1 MASKVFTTRI
11 RHIDLTLSPF
21 TSQQMME
28 IGQVTLDY
36 KLSRIRQ
43 GINSQDAPAKPLST
57 VKGRNGLS
65 YVDRKGIYGRGIGRM
80 PIRNWTF
87 RDVTLKSAKV
97 KSASEEGFKLGFV
110 DPKADKVISA
120 QRRMSEQ
127 WSDSPKDKEVL
138 QAIIKREMQEH
149 SVIRVRKSA

>member
-1 MASKVFTTRI
+1 MASKIFTTRI
-11 RHIDLTLSPF
+11 RHISLTLSPF
-21 TSQQMME
+21 TAQQMME

-43 GINSQDAPAKPLST
+43 GINSQDAPAKPL
-57 VKGRNGLS
+57 
-65 YVDRKGIYGRGIGRM
+65 VDRYAMRKIKYGRGLGRS

-97 KSASEEGFKLGFV
+97 KTVSEEGFKLGFI
-110 DPKADKVISA
+110 DAKADQIITI
-120 QRRMSEQ
+120 QRRRSEQ
-127 WSDSPKDKEVL
+127 WSDSPKDKEVT
-138 QAIIKREMQEH
+138 QAITVRMLQEH